1 MSLLNEY
8 QQAISKGFVA
18 DPQQIEVLALLDA
31 IAQQVKHERG
41 ILDWFKR
48 PLVKG
53 LYVWGSVGIGKTW
66 LMDVFYNHLPI
77 SQKRR
82 IHFHPFMQ
90 YIHAELKRWQGSVD
104 PLTKVAKQ
112 LAKEVRVLCLD
123 EFLVHDIADAMLLSN
138 LLNALFKQG
147 ITLVATSNT
156 PPENLYQH
164 GLQRERF
171 LPAIALLQ
179 INTQVFHL
187 SSKNDY
193 RLRHLEN
200 HRLYYS
206 PLDNQADEWLTQRL
220 LDLAGDREISTQPIR
235 IAGRDIKVRGITA
248 DVAWFDFSALCHVPR
263 STKDYLELARRYH
276 TLLLSNVPK
285 ITAERDDLIN
295 YFIHLIDV
303 CYDANVKLIITAE
316 VTIAEIYTEGRMLK
330 DFSRTK
336 SRLQEMQSHAFL
348 SRAHNPPPQIL

>member
-1 MSLLNEY
+1 MSLIIEY
-8 QQAISKGFVA
+8 QQALAKGFVS

-31 IAQQVKHERG
+31 IAQQVGQERG
-41 ILDWFKR
+41 VLDWFKR

-53 LYVWGSVGIGKTW
+53 LYLWGSVGIGKTW
-66 LMDVFYNHLPI
+66 LMDVFYNHLSI
-77 SQKRR
+77 TQKKR

-90 YIHAELKRWQGSVD
+90 YIHTELKRLQGSED
-104 PLTKVAKQ
+104 PLTKVARQ
-112 LAKEVRVLCLD
+112 LAKEIRVLCLD
-123 EFLVHDIADAMLLSN
+123 EFLVHDIADAMLLGN

-187 SSKNDY
+187 TTNSDY

-200 HRLYYS
+200 QQLYYS
-206 PLDNQADEWLTQRL
+206 PLDNQADEWLTQRF
-220 LDLAGDREISTQPIR
+220 LDLAGDREVSTQPIR
-235 IAGRDIKVRGITA
+235 IAGRDINVRGITA

-263 STKDYLELARRYH
+263 NTQDYLELARSFH

-303 CYDANVKLIITAE
+303 CYDANVKMVITAE
-316 VTIAEIYTEGRMLK
+316 VAIAEIYTEGRMLK

-336 SRLQEMQSHAFL
+336 SRLQEMQSHLFL
-348 SRAHNPPPQIL
+348 SKPHTPPP